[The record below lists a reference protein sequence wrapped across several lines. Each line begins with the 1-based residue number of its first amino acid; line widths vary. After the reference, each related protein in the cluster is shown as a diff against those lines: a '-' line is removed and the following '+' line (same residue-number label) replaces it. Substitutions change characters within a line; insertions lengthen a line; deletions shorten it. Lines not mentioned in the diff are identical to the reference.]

1 MPERIHLLIQG
12 RVQGVGYRM
21 SAQWMAR
28 KLGLDGWVRN
38 HPGGAV
44 ELVAEGPEEALDQF
58 IAWCRSGPPMAQVT
72 DAQITREAA
81 RGDFSSFEV
90 R

>member
-21 SAQWMAR
+21 SAQWKAR
-28 KLGLDGWVRN
+28 ELGLGGWVRN
-38 HPGGAV
+38 SGDAV
-44 ELVAEGPEEALDQF
+44 ELVAEGPGDALDAF
-58 IAWCRSGPPMAQVT
+58 IAWCRSGPPMARVS
-72 DAQITREAA
+72 DVQIAREAA
-81 RGDFSSFEV
+81 RGDLSSFEV

>member
-21 SAQWMAR
+21 SAQWKAR
-28 KLGLDGWVRN
+28 ELGLVGWVRN
-38 HPGGAV
+38 RPGGAV
-44 ELVAEGPEEALDQF
+44 ELVAEGPGDVLDQF
-58 IAWCRSGPPMAQVT
+58 IAWCRSGPPVARVTNVQV
-72 DAQITREAA
+72 TREAA
-81 RGDFSSFEV
+81 REDFSAFDI